1 MDLYGKGGNIMKKLS
16 ALFLTFVLAFG
27 TIPTTAFAATNEAV
41 HAADVLNGLGLFDGV
56 GTDENGNPIYA
67 LDKAPTRLEAVTMLV
82 RLLGKGEEAVKGNWN
97 TPFTDVANWAKPYVG
112 YAYANGLASGTSK
125 TTFGGSEKVT
135 AAQYITFVLR
145 ALGYESGVDF
155 TWNKAW
161 ELSDEIGLTDGRYNE
176 NTKSF
181 LRSDIA
187 IISASALN
195 SIPQGSENTLFENM
209 KANGILEQDASLTIA
224 KKPLNFYYC
233 NDHGEPVYYKDDY
246 IKSASVTKIGDRYQF
261 DISLMPDHFEW
272 ASLFPAG
279 YKAHYNEDNHPDGY
293 SVSVELESSEN
304 VCIARFSASKEFIFK
319 NPVNRESLV
328 FDLDVNPEA
337 FPENF
342 QFAEGLDDEIIILIE
357 TSQFSK

>member
-1 MDLYGKGGNIMKKLS
+1 MKKLLS
-16 ALFLTFVLAFG
+16 MFLALTLIFSFVPTTVLA
-27 TIPTTAFAATNEAV
+27 ASNEATN
-41 HAADVLNGLGLFDGV
+41 AADVLNALGLFDGT

-67 LDKAPTRLEAVTMLV
+67 LEKAPTRLEAVTMLV
-82 RLLGKGEEAVKGNWN
+82 RLLGKGDEAVKGDWN

-125 TTFGGSEKVT
+125 TTFGGNDKVT

-195 SIPQGSENTLFENM
+195 SNPKDSENTLFENM
-209 KANGILEQDASLTIA
+209 KENGVLKQDASMELV
-224 KKPLNFYYC
+224 KKPLKFYYC
-233 NDHGEPVYYKDDY
+233 NDYGDPVHYKEKY
-246 IKSASVTKIGDRYQF
+246 IQSAFVTKIGERYQF
-261 DISLMPDHFEW
+261 DISIIPNHFKD
-272 ASLFPAG
+272 AGLFPAG
-279 YKAHYNEDNHPDGY
+279 YKAHYNEDKHPDGY
-293 SVSVELESSEN
+293 AFHIEFESTENACIAKFSVSED
-304 VCIARFSASKEFIFK
+304 FIFK
-319 NPVNRESLV
+319 NPVNRKSLV